1 MDQSWKSIRWFLRLQ
16 TTNLNLMLKEKEKKA
31 KSSKS
36 GIHPLS
42 KVYISLNVSDLNA
55 VLSTLIGSNNTSLLL
70 DVDVGQNAVSQ
81 HAFCFDDMNVHTLY
95 LKVLTFSQTCFNF
108 K

>member
-1 MDQSWKSIRWFLRLQ
+1 
-16 TTNLNLMLKEKEKKA
+16 MLKQKGKKA

-55 VLSTLIGSNNTSLLL
+55 VLSTLIGSNNTSYTTA
-70 DVDVGQNAVSQ
+70 GCQHAVSQ
-81 HAFCFDDMNVHTLY
+81 NAFCFEDMNVHTLY